1 MLPFENVL
9 EIILA
14 FDKEGMIVYG
24 NAAAR
29 EKLGYDQGLEGLFV
43 GAVFPGA
50 FQKDGG
56 GWKAVY
62 PFGMKTHR
70 TTAYRKNQT
79 CFPTDMRVLVQE
91 QSDGSP
97 ANQEGSSVTPVTVG
111 RQMIG
116 TAKSTNPA

>member
-1 MLPFENVL
+1 MCQQSMEMLPFENVL

-70 TTAYRKNQT
+70 KRLIAKIRPV
-79 CFPTDMRVLVQE
+79 FPQ
-91 QSDGSP
+91 
-97 ANQEGSSVTPVTVG
+97 
-111 RQMIG
+111 I
-116 TAKSTNPA
+116 